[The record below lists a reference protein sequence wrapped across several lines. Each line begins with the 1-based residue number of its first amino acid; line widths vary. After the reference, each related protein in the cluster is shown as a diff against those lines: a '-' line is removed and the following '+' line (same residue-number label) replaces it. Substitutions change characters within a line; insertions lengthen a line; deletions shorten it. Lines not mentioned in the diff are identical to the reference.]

1 MTYKI
6 DRPHKLISNQLRYPL
21 GRQLADQLE
30 FQLNKRVVNEQG
42 LSSELSYTLFY
53 ELENRI
59 LWAMELANYEI

>member
-6 DRPHKLISNQLRYPL
+6 TRPHEQIHNQLRRYL
-21 GRQLADQLE
+21 SLYLNDQLNV
-30 FQLNKRVVNEQG
+30 QLNKWVVNEQG
-42 LSSELSYTLFY
+42 LSSKLSVTLFY